1 MEDNGVMEP
10 EVSAETDRISL
21 NMKPKAKRSPG
32 QLEALK
38 KAQAVRREKLQLRA
52 NKVDEPPAPVPPP
65 VEVKQTKDYKAA
77 YKAQKAELNV
87 LRFEKALHD
96 RLVLEAMNSAP
107 PPAAAATDP
116 APAVSA
122 RPRDLGPGWIIGAP
136 VRKKNL
142 QY

>member
-10 EVSAETDRISL
+10 EVSPETERIAL
-21 NMKPKAKRSPG
+21 NIKPKAKRSPG

-38 KAQAVRREKLQLRA
+38 KAQAVRREKLQMRA
-52 NKVDEPPAPVPPP
+52 NKVDEPPAPPPSP
-65 VEVKQTKDYKAA
+65 AEVKPAKDYKAA

-96 RLVLEAMNSAP
+96 RLVLEAVNSAP
-107 PPAAAATDP
+107 PPTAAATEP

-122 RPRDLGPGWIIGAP
+122 RRDLGPGWIIGAP